1 MNGPNDVENLIA
13 AMKPGDA
20 AVSLAGGHGSDAVF
34 LIRERSAVIK
44 YFGETGVAV
53 RAGRFTCGAIE
64 VAAVAFRLGHAVPMV
79 YAILLDYCSE
89 EGPGIFGS
97 LVRQEYIPLYFHG
110 DNGRRDRMF
119 IVLNPF
125 QAFFTETADSIRARP
140 PWKENDF
147 RAAAAVIR
155 GRCPLP
161 EDLWAVLGEEKFR
174 NEKVSGG

>member
-1 MNGPNDVENLIA
+1 MNGPNDVENLIT

-20 AVSLAGGHGSDAVF
+20 AVSLAGGPGSDAVF
-34 LIRERSAVIK
+34 LIRERSVVIK

-64 VAAVAFRLGHAVPMV
+64 VAAVAFQLGHAVPMV
-79 YAILLDYCSE
+79 YAILLDYRSE
-89 EGPGIFGS
+89 QGPGIFAS
-97 LVRQEYIPLYFHG
+97 LGRQEYIPLYFHG

-155 GRCPLP
+155 GRCPLA
-161 EDLWAVLGEEKFR
+161 EDLWAVLVEEKIQ
-174 NEKVSGG
+174 E

>member
-1 MNGPNDVENLIA
+1 MNGPNDVENLIT

-20 AVSLAGGHGSDAVF
+20 AVSLAGGPGSDVVF
-34 LIRERSAVIK
+34 LIRERSVVIK
-44 YFGETGVAV
+44 YFGVTGVAV

-64 VAAVAFRLGHAVPMV
+64 VAAVAFQLGHAVPMV

-89 EGPGIFGS
+89 QGPGIFAS
-97 LVRQEYIPLYFHG
+97 LGRQEYIPLYFHG

-155 GRCPLP
+155 GRCPLA
-161 EDLWAVLGEEKFR
+161 EDLWAVLVEEKIQ
-174 NEKVSGG
+174 E